1 AILWRERNLLE
12 SLLYRLEVEQLVLA
26 SGKTRWLLQAAND
39 VEQVVITIRQT
50 ELLRAVASDE
60 VAASV
65 GLEHNTSL
73 RALAEAVE
81 DPRRTIFLEHRDAFA
96 AVTRDIAA
104 LSATNRELITSGYRA
119 AREAMMALEADGV
132 DGYTPDGSKVS
143 APQRSAI
150 VDRSL

>member
-1 AILWRERNLLE
+1 MIPRPPRSTHTDTLLPYPTLLRSRERNLLE
-12 SLLYRLEVEQLVLA
+12 SLLYRLEVEQLGLA

-81 DPRRTIFLEHRDAFA
+81 EI
-96 AVTRDIAA
+96 
-104 LSATNRELITSGYRA
+104 GRA
-119 AREAMMALEADGV
+119 HV
-132 DGYTPDGSKVS
+132 
-143 APQRSAI
+143 
-150 VDRSL
+150 

>member
-1 AILWRERNLLE
+1 MSMENLSAILWRERNLLE

-81 DPRRTIFLEHRDAFA
+81 DPGRPILDRKS
-96 AVTRDIAA
+96 TR
-104 LSATNRELITSGYRA
+104 LNS
-119 AREAMMALEADGV
+119 
-132 DGYTPDGSKVS
+132 
-143 APQRSAI
+143 
-150 VDRSL
+150 